1 MDWNLKVVKLTG
13 MWLASL
19 VGSVYGLFFTI
30 IGAGFDWGP
39 GGGMEGPYWKILIVG
54 LISLLLGMY
63 AGELMV
69 RKLSSALKVFSKPRA
84 KLEIVMLMFFVC
96 FVASLVAWVV
106 SWEAGMISG
115 IAMGSIGWDEVIRWG
130 QVILDVALMSLVF
143 GVPFYLLAGII
154 NAVVAAIVLKK

>member
-1 MDWNLKVVKLTG
+1 MDWNQKVVKLTG

-19 VGSVYGLFFTI
+19 VGAVYGLLFTI

-63 AGELMV
+63 AGELLV
-69 RKLSSALKVFSKPRA
+69 RKLSDALKVFSKPRSKA
-84 KLEIVMLMFFVC
+84 EIVLLMAFIC
-96 FVASLVAWVV
+96 FTASLVAWVI
-106 SWEAGMISG
+106 SWEAGMITG
-115 IAMGSIGWDEVIRWG
+115 IATGSIGWDEVINWG
-130 QVILDVALMSLVF
+130 QVILDVGLMSLVF

-154 NAVVAAIVLKK
+154 NAVVASIVLKK

>member
-1 MDWNLKVVKLTG
+1 MEWNLKVVKLTG

-19 VGSVYGLFFTI
+19 VGAVYGLLFTI

-69 RKLSSALKVFSKPRA
+69 RKLSNALKVFTKPRP
-84 KLEIVMLMFFVC
+84 KFEIAMLMFFVC
-96 FVASLVAWVV
+96 FTASLVAWVI
-106 SWEAGMISG
+106 SWEAGMIAG
-115 IAMGSIGWDEVIRWG
+115 IASGSIGWDEVINWG
-130 QVILDVALMSLVF
+130 EVVLDVALMSLVF
-143 GVPFYLLAGII
+143 GVPFYLIAGII
-154 NAVVAAIVLKK
+154 NAIVAAVVIKK